1 MSHAA
6 RRRSLARQLAP
17 LGLDALLVS
26 NPVNVTY
33 LTGFTGEA
41 SYLIV
46 GRSRQ
51 LLVTDGRFTGQLA
64 DECPGLDLHVRPPT
78 TTTPPTVAKVLTD
91 LGLKAVGFESK
102 HVTVA
107 MLETW
112 KDLAKSLDWSPQ
124 PALVEAMRA
133 FKDAGEVGQIREA
146 IAVAERAYS
155 MFRATIEP
163 DATERELCDALEMY
177 VRKAGGTTTSFPSI
191 VAAGERSALAHAPPT
206 DRTVRSADW
215 LLVDWGAAG
224 TYYKSDLTRMLITR
238 RSWFRHD
245 RASRERKRPEAT
257 DPKLA
262 KVYAAVLAAQE
273 RAIAAIGP
281 GVDAKAVD
289 AAARSALADAG
300 YEKAFTHGLGHGL
313 GLQVHEAPDL
323 RASSTDVLQP
333 GMVVTVEPGVYLPG
347 WGGVRIEDDI
357 LVTADGCE
365 RLTTL
370 PRDFASAE
378 IL

>member
-6 RRRSLARQLAP
+6 RRRRLARQLKP
-17 LGLDALLVS
+17 LALDALLVS

-46 GRSRQ
+46 GRTRQ
-51 LLVTDGRFTGQLA
+51 LLVTDGRFTEQLA
-64 DECPGLDLHVRPPT
+64 EECPGLDLRVRPPT
-78 TTTPPTVAKVLTD
+78 ITTLTAVAKVLTD
-91 LGLKAVGFESK
+91 LGFKTVGFESK

-107 MLETW
+107 MLETLRE
-112 KDLAKSLDWSPQ
+112 LAKTLDWAPH
-124 PALVEAMRA
+124 PGLVESMRVI
-133 FKDAGEVGQIREA
+133 KDAAEIGQIREVIA
-146 IAVAERAYS
+146 IAERAYA
-155 MFRATIEP
+155 MFRAMIEP
-163 DATERELCDALEMY
+163 GATERELCNALEMY

-191 VAAGERSALAHAPPT
+191 VATGERSALAHAPPT
-206 DRTVRSADW
+206 ERTVQSADW

-224 TYYKSDLTRMLITR
+224 PYYKSDLTRLLITR
-238 RSWFRHD
+238 RSWFRPSK
-245 RASRERKRPEAT
+245 ARPD

-262 KVYAAVLAAQE
+262 KVYAAVLTAQE
-273 RAIAAIGP
+273 RAIAAIRP
-281 GVDAKAVD
+281 GVEAKTVD

-347 WGGVRIEDDI
+347 WGGVRIEDDV
-357 LVTADGCE
+357 LVTPDGCE

-370 PRDFASAE
+370 PRDIESAE

>member
-1 MSHAA
+1 MGNAMPHAA
-6 RRRSLARQLAP
+6 RRRSLARQLKP
-17 LGLDALLVS
+17 LALDALLVS

-46 GRSRQ
+46 GRARQ

-64 DECPGLDLHVRPPT
+64 DECPGLELHVRPPT
-78 TTTPPTVAKVLTD
+78 TTTPPELAKVLTG
-91 LGLKAVGFESK
+91 LGFKTVGFEGR

-112 KDLAKSLDWSPQ
+112 KDLAKSLEWAPQ
-124 PALVEAMRA
+124 PGLVEAMRVI
-133 FKDAGEVGQIREA
+133 KDADEVSQIREA
-146 IAVAERAYS
+146 IAIAERAYA
-155 MFRATIEP
+155 MFRAMIEP
-163 DATERELCDALEMY
+163 DATERDLCDALEMY
-177 VRKAGGTTTSFPSI
+177 VRKAGGTGTSFPSI

-206 DRTVRSADW
+206 DRTVDSSDW

-224 TYYKSDLTRMLITR
+224 GYYKSDLTRLLITR
-238 RSWFRHD
+238 RSWFRP
-245 RASRERKRPEAT
+245 RKARPD
-257 DPKLA
+257 DPKFA
-262 KVYAAVLAAQE
+262 KVYSAVLAAQE
-273 RAIAAIGP
+273 RAIAAIRP
-281 GVDAKAVD
+281 GVEAKTVD

-333 GMVVTVEPGVYLPG
+333 GMVVTVEPGVYLPN
-347 WGGVRIEDDI
+347 WGGVRIEDDV
-357 LVTADGCE
+357 LVTPDGCE

-370 PRDFASAE
+370 PRDIAAAE

>member
-1 MSHAA
+1 MTPIA
-6 RRRSLARQLAP
+6 RRRALARQLKG
-17 LGLDALLVS
+17 LGLDALLIS

-51 LLVTDGRFTGQLA
+51 LLVTDGRFTEQLG
-64 DECPGLDLHVRPPT
+64 DECPGLELHVRPPT
-78 TTTPPTVAKVLTD
+78 KTTLPEVAKVLSD
-91 LGLKAVGFESK
+91 LGLKTLGFESR

-112 KDLAKSLDWSPQ
+112 KGLAKTLEWSSQ
-124 PALVEAMRA
+124 PGLVEAMRA
-133 FKDAGEVGQIREA
+133 IKDADEISQIREA
-146 IAVAERAYS
+146 IAIAERAYG
-155 MFRATIEP
+155 MFRAMIEP

-206 DRTVRSADW
+206 QKTVHSADW
-215 LLVDWGAAG
+215 LVVDWGAAG
-224 TYYKSDLTRMLITR
+224 TYYKSDLTRLLITR
-238 RSWFRHD
+238 RSWFRPN
-245 RASRERKRPEAT
+245 KTRPN

-262 KVYAAVLAAQE
+262 KVYTAVLTAQE
-273 RAIAAIGP
+273 RAIAAIRP
-281 GVDAKAVD
+281 GVEAKNVD
-289 AAARSALADAG
+289 AAARAALTDAG
-300 YEKAFTHGLGHGL
+300 FEKAFTHGLGHGI

-323 RASSTDVLQP
+323 RASSTDVLRP
-333 GMVVTVEPGVYLPG
+333 GMVVTVEPGIYLPG
-347 WGGVRIEDDI
+347 WGGVRIEDDV
-357 LVTADGCE
+357 LVTAAGCE

-370 PRDFASAE
+370 PRDLAAAE
-378 IL
+378 VP

>member
-6 RRRSLARQLAP
+6 RRRSLARKLKP

-51 LLVTDGRFTGQLA
+51 LLATDGRFTEQLA
-64 DECPGLDLHVRPPT
+64 DECPDLELHVRPPA
-78 TTTPPTVAKVLTD
+78 TTTPPEVAKVLSKLD
-91 LGLKAVGFESK
+91 LAKVGFESR

-107 MLETW
+107 MLNLW
-112 KDLAKSLDWSPQ
+112 RDLAKSIDWSPQ
-124 PALVEAMRA
+124 AELVEEMRA
-133 FKDAGEVGQIREA
+133 IKDADEVGQIREA
-146 IAVAERAYS
+146 IGIAERAYG
-155 MFRATIEP
+155 MFRAMLEP
-163 DATERELCDALEMY
+163 EMSERELCDALELY
-177 VRKAGGTTTSFPSI
+177 VRKAGGTGTSFPSI
-191 VAAGERSALAHAPPT
+191 VAAGPRSALAHAPPT
-206 DRTVRSADW
+206 GATVRSADW

-224 TYYKSDLTRMLITR
+224 TYYKSDLTRLLVTR
-238 RSWFRHD
+238 RSWFRP
-245 RASRERKRPEAT
+245 RKPRPD
-257 DPKLA
+257 DPKLS

-273 RAIAAIGP
+273 RAIQAIRP
-281 GVDAKAVD
+281 GVEAKAVD
-289 AAARSALADAG
+289 AAARAALAETG
-300 YEKAFTHGLGHGL
+300 CEKAFTHGLGHGI

-323 RASSTDVLQP
+323 RASSTDVLEP
-333 GMVVTVEPGVYLPG
+333 GMVVTIEPGVYLPG

-357 LVTADGCE
+357 LVTPDGWE

-370 PRDFASAE
+370 DRDFASAE
-378 IL
+378 VP

>member
-1 MSHAA
+1 MTYAA
-6 RRRSLARQLAP
+6 RRKALARPLKP
-17 LGLDALLVS
+17 LGVDALLIS

-33 LTGFTGEA
+33 LTGFTGDA

-51 LLVTDGRFTGQLA
+51 LLVTDGRFTEQLA
-64 DECPGLDLHVRPPT
+64 DECPGLELHVRPPT
-78 TTTPPTVAKVLTD
+78 TTTPPELAKVLAG
-91 LGLKAVGFESK
+91 LGFKTVGFESK

-107 MLETW
+107 MLEMW
-112 KDLAKSLDWSPQ
+112 RELAKTLDWKPQ
-124 PALVEAMRA
+124 PGLVEAMRA
-133 FKDAGEVGQIREA
+133 IKDADEIGQIREA
-146 IAVAERAYS
+146 IAIAERAYA
-155 MFRATIEP
+155 MFRAMIEP
-163 DATERELCDALEMY
+163 AATERDLCDALEMY
-177 VRKAGGTTTSFPSI
+177 VRKAGGTGTSFPSI
-191 VAAGERSALAHAPPT
+191 VAAGARSTLAHAPPT
-206 DRTVRSADW
+206 RATVASADW

-224 TYYKSDLTRMLITR
+224 AYYKSDLTRLLITR
-238 RSWFRHD
+238 RSWFRPTK
-245 RASRERKRPEAT
+245 ARPT

-262 KVYAAVLAAQE
+262 KVYAAVLTAQE
-273 RAIAAIGP
+273 RAIAAIRP
-281 GVDAKAVD
+281 GVVAKVVD
-289 AAARSALADAG
+289 AAARAALADAG
-300 YEKAFTHGLGHGL
+300 YEKAFTHGLGHGI

-357 LVTADGCE
+357 VVTPAGCE